1 MKQSPHSH
9 GAPPL
14 LLLIFTIFFFFFF
27 FLIHTSR
34 ASRDLLKQHKETF
47 SLALIYIYICIG
59 TEAAK
64 VVDGLSQTGQQGKA
78 EREDLTTNFD
88 ILMGM
93 EECEDEHGNDE
104 ERLKRRMIS
113 EAHLD
118 YIYTQRQ
125 NKP

>member
-1 MKQSPHSH
+1 FLLSCSQSIYQCWGDEDISMKQSPHSH

-14 LLLIFTIFFFFFF
+14 LLLIFTIFVFFFF

-34 ASRDLLKQHKETF
+34 ASRDLLKQT
-47 SLALIYIYICIG
+47 
-59 TEAAK
+59 
-64 VVDGLSQTGQQGKA
+64 QRGKA

-93 EECEDEHGNDE
+93 EECEDEHGNGE